1 MKVTPPM
8 TRRLL
13 AVLLMASL
21 FVALSAT
28 VAGERAA
35 AQEKPGTDV
44 DLRGITALHVTLSP
58 ISASAFDCGLRGG
71 DVLAEARA
79 RLSTGGLPDASG
91 AEELAIITVM
101 SSHDA
106 TTGACSSSL
115 MLGAYGRASFVDK
128 RVGWIRTGYV
138 VLWQS
143 GVIVMSGATDH
154 LDTVR
159 QATGRLTDSL
169 LDAWH
174 RDNAVP

>member
-106 TTGACSSSL
+106 TTGTCSSSL

-159 QATGRLTDSL
+159 QATGRLTDLL

>member
-1 MKVTPPM
+1 MKGNPLM
-8 TRRLL
+8 RRLL
-13 AVLLMASL
+13 APLLTASVLI
-21 FVALSAT
+21 ALSTT
-28 VAGERAA
+28 VVDHRAK
-35 AQEKPGTDV
+35 AQEKPGSDV
-44 DLRGITALHVTLSP
+44 DLRGIKALHVTLSP
-58 ISASAFDCGLRGG
+58 VSASSLDCGLRGS
-71 DVLAEARA
+71 DVVAETRA
-79 RLSTGGLPDASG
+79 RLGAGGLPDASG
-91 AEELAIITVM
+91 AEELAIVTVM

-106 TTGACSSSL
+106 TTGTCSSSI

-159 QATGRLTDSL
+159 QSIDRLTDAL

-174 RDNAVP
+174 RDNTAR

>member
-1 MKVTPPM
+1 M
-8 TRRLL
+8 
-13 AVLLMASL
+13 
-21 FVALSAT
+21 
-28 VAGERAA
+28 
-35 AQEKPGTDV
+35 

-79 RLSTGGLPDASG
+79 RLSTGGLPDANG
-91 AEELAIITVM
+91 AEEVAIITVM

-115 MLGAYGRASFVDK
+115 MLGAYGRVSFVDK

-138 VLWQS
+138 VLWQG
-143 GVIVMSGATDH
+143 GVIVVSGATDH

-159 QATGRLTDSL
+159 QATGRLTDRFSTPGT
-169 LDAWH
+169 ATT
-174 RDNAVP
+174 RYRKAQRRQAA

>member
-1 MKVTPPM
+1 ML
-8 TRRLL
+8 RNLL
-13 AVLLMASL
+13 APLLTAPL
-21 FVALSAT
+21 LVALL
-28 VAGERAA
+28 VPVIDHRAA

-44 DLRGITALHVTLSP
+44 DLRGIKALHVTLSP
-58 ISASAFDCGLRGG
+58 ISASSLDCGLRGS
-71 DVLAEARA
+71 DVVAEARA
-79 RLSTGGLPDASG
+79 RLVAGGLPDTSG
-91 AEELAIITVM
+91 AEELAIVTVM

-106 TTGACSSSL
+106 TTGTCSSSI
-115 MLGAYGRASFVDK
+115 MLGAYARASFVDK

-159 QATGRLTDSL
+159 QAVDRLTDAL

-174 RDNAVP
+174 RDNTAP